1 METGIKKAV
10 HRREGHRNAAYL
22 QRLCEAERLVA
33 VVRLKYPISW
43 TPNEKV
49 RLMFLIAIDFET
61 SEEILRFFQYFY
73 GMIGNKELIGHLL
86 DAEGPKEFYEI
97 LMSEAG

>member
-1 METGIKKAV
+1 MPHIYKDCVKQSG
-10 HRREGHRNAAYL
+10 
-22 QRLCEAERLVA
+22 VA

>member
-1 METGIKKAV
+1 
-10 HRREGHRNAAYL
+10 
-22 QRLCEAERLVA
+22 
-33 VVRLKYPISW
+33 
-43 TPNEKV
+43 
-49 RLMFLIAIDFET
+49 MFLIAIDFET

>member
-1 METGIKKAV
+1 MEVGI
-10 HRREGHRNAAYL
+10 GHHGEPGINV
-22 QRLCEAERLVA
+22 QP
-33 VVRLKYPISW
+33 LKLSLIHISW